1 MKLTTDRKQLQKFIT
16 HRISNQNSQIN
27 SLYKGIEK
35 VYNLCLNG
43 LANFST
49 KNHQNAIVS
58 ARADR
63 HRIELDADGT
73 MENDSL

>member
-16 HRISNQNSQIN
+16 PRISNQNSQIN

-35 VYNLCLNG
+35 VQKCILMVWPISAQKITKMQLLVHG
-43 LANFST
+43 L
-49 KNHQNAIVS
+49 I
-58 ARADR
+58 D
-63 HRIELDADGT
+63 RIELDADGT